1 MLSAYLRR
9 MEDAGLEVQFAPL
22 SEVADI
28 CFDGIINDT
37 FWITVPQDAQQQKI
51 RDRAASQIDGSPPEY
66 LLEANM
72 MTSKPIDTKS

>member
-1 MLSAYLRR
+1 

-28 CFDGIINDT
+28 CFNGIINDI
-37 FWITVPQDAQQQKI
+37 FWINVPQERQQQKI
-51 RDRAASQIDGSPPEY
+51 RDRAASQIDGSLPEY

-72 MTSKPIDTKS
+72 MASKPIDAKS